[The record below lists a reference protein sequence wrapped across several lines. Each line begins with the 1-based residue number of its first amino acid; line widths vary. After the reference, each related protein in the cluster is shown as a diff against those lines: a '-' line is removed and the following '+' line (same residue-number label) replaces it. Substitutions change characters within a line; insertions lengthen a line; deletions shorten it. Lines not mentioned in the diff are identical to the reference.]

1 MIYFDYYFFKVTSK
15 STHKIKII
23 RKSNGR
29 IFKCDNQKKVVF
41 ISLYFFLK
49 INLFLISSDGKSI
62 NFEEFLDYYYDVN
75 ATLPTDK
82 EEYFI
87 DVNKIYF

>member
-1 MIYFDYYFFKVTSK
+1 MQLPKKGKKKLRKLFFF
-15 STHKIKII
+15 II
-23 RKSNGR
+23 
-29 IFKCDNQKKVVF
+29 I
-41 ISLYFFLK
+41 
-49 INLFLISSDGKSI
+49 ISSDGKSI

-87 DVNKIYF
+87 DVNYLIFALDKN